1 MKDKATST
9 TLARDCIVSVL
20 IINIRQTPS
29 WKTAVVYKRASNTDA
44 AIGMTEDAS
53 LEILSRQFAKAMNL
67 FKITREYLLVVC
79 PLLDLSS
86 FCEIPFILKRGY
98 SA

>member
-53 LEILSRQFAKAMNL
+53 LEILSRQFAKAINL
-67 FKITREYLLVVC
+67 FKITR
-79 PLLDLSS
+79 
-86 FCEIPFILKRGY
+86 
-98 SA
+98 